1 MDLNHELMRE
11 QIALH
16 GLANAASSACRD
28 HYRGAAQAIR
38 DSIDSHFINRSG
50 FRPVAA

>member
-1 MDLNHELMRE
+1 MDLNLELMRE

-16 GLANAASSACRD
+16 GVTNAPSSACRT
-28 HYRGAAQAIR
+28 HHRGAARSIR
-38 DSIDSHFINRSG
+38 QRIDVHFGQRSG